1 MTIQELTAQQKDYV
15 IETRRWLHAH
25 PELGCE
31 EIETTKFICA
41 ELEKIGVEVQ
51 TFEGITGCVGTIHG
65 AKPGKT
71 VMLRADIDAL
81 PMQEKNQVPYASVNP
96 GVMHSCG
103 HDCHTA
109 MLLGAAR
116 MLMQKRDGGA
126 EQFHALDP
134 AKVAW

>member
-109 MLLGAAR
+109 MLL
-116 MLMQKRDGGA
+116 LSLI
-126 EQFHALDP
+126 HI
-134 AKVAW
+134 